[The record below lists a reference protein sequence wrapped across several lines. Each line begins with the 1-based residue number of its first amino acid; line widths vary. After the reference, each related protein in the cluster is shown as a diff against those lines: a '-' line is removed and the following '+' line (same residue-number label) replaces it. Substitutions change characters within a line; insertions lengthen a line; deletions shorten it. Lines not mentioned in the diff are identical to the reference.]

1 MLRCKKF
8 IPTQIKV
15 FDHSWSFKNGTK
27 PGLPA
32 NRPVRHLRWE
42 NGTRKK
48 IGDAYHRS
56 SMTSSKPTRGSN
68 AVTSKALVQ
77 WIVAPRLTLA
87 PRRPCARG
95 SAGS

>member
-8 IPTQIKV
+8 IHTQIKV

-32 NRPVRHLRWE
+32 TRPVRHLRWE

-48 IGDAYHRS
+48 TGDAYRRS
-56 SMTSSKPTRGSN
+56 SMRRSKPTQGSSV
-68 AVTSKALVQ
+68 VTSKAMAQ

-87 PRRPCARG
+87 LRRPCARG
-95 SAGS
+95 SSGS